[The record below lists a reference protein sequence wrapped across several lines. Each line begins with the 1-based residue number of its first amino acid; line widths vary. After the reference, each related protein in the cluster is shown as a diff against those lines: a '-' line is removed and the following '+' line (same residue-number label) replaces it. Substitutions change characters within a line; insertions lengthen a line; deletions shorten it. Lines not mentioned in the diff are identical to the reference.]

1 MSTTPP
7 NASRFLPT
15 LTEIVDPSVLGQIA
29 QPEPQDF
36 AAVLQA
42 LSQQVAPV
50 IERRLRET
58 SEALIRTLVERQM
71 LALSQQLRLDL
82 DAAIQQA
89 ISENLSPP
97 VVQGKPQ

>member
-15 LTEIVDPSVLGQIA
+15 LTEIVDPSVLGQMA
-29 QPEPQDF
+29 PSEPQDF
-36 AAVLQA
+36 AAMLQA

-71 LALSQQLRLDL
+71 LALSEQLRLDL

-89 ISENLSPP
+89 ISEYSPRSAA
-97 VVQGKPQ
+97 QDKPQ